1 MLKTQQTR
9 EGDPI
14 LTELFDPDYQEEVGL
29 LLHLEAERMYV
40 TLSYLWWLL
49 GAALIN
55 LSSK

>member
-14 LTELFDPDYQEEVGL
+14 LMELFDPDYQKEVGL

>member
-9 EGDPI
+9 EGDTI
-14 LTELFDPDYQEEVGL
+14 LLELFDPDYQEKVGL

-40 TLSYLWWLL
+40 TLSYPWWLL

>member
-14 LTELFDPDYQEEVGL
+14 LMELFDPDYQEEVGL